1 MFRAALQI
9 FSNFTWRE
17 LFVISSFE
25 QLMRFIYWI
34 SEQLIQTISNFVY
47 VFLLI
52 EVPLIK
58 FVQLFTFLDYV
69 FELPWFF
76 EYEIE

>member
-1 MFRAALQI
+1 
-9 FSNFTWRE
+9 
-17 LFVISSFE
+17 
-25 QLMRFIYWI
+25 MRFIYWI